1 MIQNHN
7 QYKNPYFELTY
18 LGGDMNFRKITMMMI
33 TALFILTIGT
43 PVGFCA
49 DVAKIGI
56 ISFQK
61 IFENSTGGQAVQEKI
76 KSEGQLMEQDLK
88 QKSEEINAL
97 KKRLDS
103 GVLEK
108 SAREEQQWELGRKID
123 DVKAL
128 KKKYDRKLQEMN
140 VKLVQEVQKDV
151 LKIVHDYGK
160 KQGFLLIVEDITAIY
175 APQQLDITD
184 DIIKIYNDNYAKQ
197 GKSTQGPKG

>member
-1 MIQNHN
+1 
-7 QYKNPYFELTY
+7 
-18 LGGDMNFRKITMMMI
+18 MNFRKITMMMI

>member
-1 MIQNHN
+1 MR
-7 QYKNPYFELTY
+7 
-18 LGGDMNFRKITMMMI
+18 FRKIAMMMS
-33 TALFILTIGT
+33 TVFFLLTIGA

-49 DVAKIGI
+49 DVAKIGVV
-56 ISFQK
+56 SFQK
-61 IFENSTGGQAVQEKI
+61 IFENSSGGKSVQAKI

-88 QKSEEINAL
+88 QKSDEINAL

-108 SAREEQQWELGRKID
+108 TAREEQQWELGRKID

-128 KKKYDRKLQEMN
+128 KKKYDRKIQEMN
-140 VKLVQEVQKDV
+140 VKLVQEVQKEV

-160 KQGFLLIVEDITAIY
+160 KEGFLLIVEDITAIY

-184 DIIKIYNDNYAKQ
+184 DIIKIYNEQYAKQ
-197 GKSTQGPKG
+197 GKGSQGPKE